1 MLVEELAKQFALKIV
16 HEKEAVLMQ
25 LLNERLGNNWTVDS
39 LNGRLQCK
47 VQLDQEIYYL
57 DEKPLVK
64 FVTTIFPTPEEQM
77 KSEVSYRVL
86 DNFKPKLVLEDK
98 NVAKFKRGDLVKKK
112 SGSEW
117 QGIVCG
123 EYSTE
128 LTLEG
133 YAVESA
139 NHKGSVQIYPAG
151 ALELV
156 KIEPEGGFEF
166 NTELNVRHPT
176 RL

>member
-64 FVTTIFPTPEEQM
+64 FVTTIFPTPEGQM

-139 NHKGSVQIYPAG
+139 NHKGSVQIYPAE